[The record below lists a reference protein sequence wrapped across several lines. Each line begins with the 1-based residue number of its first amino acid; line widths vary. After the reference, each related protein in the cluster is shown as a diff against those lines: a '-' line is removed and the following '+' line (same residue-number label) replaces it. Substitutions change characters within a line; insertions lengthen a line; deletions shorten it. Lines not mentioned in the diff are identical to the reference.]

1 MHNIFRLILP
11 YTTPLGYTVQAVS
24 FVLFFL
30 FAVSELIT
38 APGWCYSEHFKW
50 FSYVHVSLWIAT
62 GFLWEYTLPFFGG
75 MIYFRWG
82 GFQCVLSLLLH
93 LLIAIIGLLVIEDIF
108 NITLGCDT
116 LNRSERLIL
125 SVTLI
130 MYGVYL
136 FCLRQNHEPM
146 NELRDVLDAKQAG
159 VDDDH
164 DDEYGD
170 MSMIMQSF
178 RRTSTEISKEQVQD
192 AFDHALEVLIVSED
206 VNRGKQI
213 KIHLDQRIRTADDGA
228 LDYWCIVKRI
238 SQHVSIGPRCT
249 SNTNNQYLSSSEFR
263 RIVKQMANCLSSY
276 CDSGD
281 GCNIQKVPVPITS
294 FALVWTILQKWIQC
308 PREFIVSLIIMTMA
322 AAISPVQAIVLGI
335 FVNTAN
341 NNQKEASSALIMYCF
356 LAGINPVIMLALSYS
371 QSKLNTRAMLLC
383 RQRTLNAVVNSN
395 VDGDGSSA
403 GEIVDVF
410 TSQAGR
416 VEVTLITSTYTML
429 FSTMKVI
436 IAALSCIRVDVVM
449 AAAFICLLPVMYSND
464 DLTKRATEA
473 SQKASRLE
481 GKLASNFASLVS
493 CLPVLITSDT
503 GVWAADRIQP
513 MLLELSQA
521 RQQSIFASGAIS
533 VYYLMCGAIYSLFVI
548 IPYGKWVLDSE
559 GDDPTLVGDFV
570 TLVSLATSMTEPL
583 NRLGGFMR
591 EASNSAGC
599 IRKVDDLI
607 TSGNTVVDDDGAD
620 HPSLSPLTTSIDM
633 KGVIFRYKGSPV
645 EVLKGIDLSFKR
657 GTYNVLCG
665 LSGSGKTTLIN
676 LLIRNLQPNEGFI
689 MWDGTEIFGASLRSY
704 RKQVSVMFQK
714 TMILEGTIRENIL
727 FGSPDNN
734 DGAVFEAAT
743 MAEIADIISMLPDGY
758 DTVLG
763 GDSSINMSGGQLQ
776 RICLARVLYR
786 KPSVLLLDEATSALD
801 PETAASIVKTIVRLR
816 DSEKLTIVSISH
828 STFTS
833 RDADQIVVLDHGTI
847 AEHGTY
853 HELIQ
858 IDDGIFSGMV
868 RAGSATDI
876 EVNNALDDES
886 STVPCLDRKCLL
898 REFKSERHIHEALIH
913 LDGH

>member
-11 YTTPLGYTVQAVS
+11 YTTPLGYTVQVVS
-24 FVLFFL
+24 FLLFFL
-30 FAVSELIT
+30 FAVSEQIMDS
-38 APGWCYSEHFKW
+38 GWCNLEHFKW
-50 FSYVHVSLWIAT
+50 FSFVHVSLWIAT

-75 MIYFRWG
+75 LIYFRWG
-82 GFQCVLSLLLH
+82 GFQCVLSLVLH
-93 LLIAIIGLLVIEDIF
+93 LLIAIIGLLVIEDVF
-108 NITLGCDT
+108 NITKGCEK
-116 LNRSERLIL
+116 LKLSETLIL

-159 VDDDH
+159 VGDDH
-164 DDEYGD
+164 DDEYSD
-170 MSMIMQSF
+170 MGMIMQSF
-178 RRTSTEISKEQVQD
+178 RKTSTEISKEQVQE

-238 SQHVSIGPRCT
+238 SEHVSIWPRCKA
-249 SNTNNQYLSSSEFR
+249 NTNNQYLSSSEFR

-281 GCNIQKVPVPITS
+281 GCNIKKVPVPITS

-308 PREFIVSLIIMTMA
+308 PREFIVSLIIMSMA
-322 AAISPVQAIVLGI
+322 AAISPVQAIALGI

-341 NNQKEASSALIMYCF
+341 YNQKEASTALIIYCF

-429 FSTMKVI
+429 FSTMKLI
-436 IAALSCIRVDVVM
+436 IAAISCLQVDVFT

-521 RQQSIFASGAIS
+521 RRRSIFASGAIS
-533 VYYLMCGAIYSLFVI
+533 VYYLMCGAIYTLFVI
-548 IPYGKWVLDSE
+548 IPYGKMVLDSE
-559 GDDPTLVGDFV
+559 GDDPTLVGNFV

-607 TSGNTVVDDDGAD
+607 TGGNTVVDDDGAD

-633 KGVIFRYKGSPV
+633 K
-645 EVLKGIDLSFKR
+645 
-657 GTYNVLCG
+657 
-665 LSGSGKTTLIN
+665 
-676 LLIRNLQPNEGFI
+676 
-689 MWDGTEIFGASLRSY
+689 
-704 RKQVSVMFQK
+704 VS
-714 TMILEGTIRENIL
+714 
-727 FGSPDNN
+727 
-734 DGAVFEAAT
+734 
-743 MAEIADIISMLPDGY
+743 
-758 DTVLG
+758 
-763 GDSSINMSGGQLQ
+763 
-776 RICLARVLYR
+776 
-786 KPSVLLLDEATSALD
+786 
-801 PETAASIVKTIVRLR
+801 
-816 DSEKLTIVSISH
+816 
-828 STFTS
+828 STFS
-833 RDADQIVVLDHGTI
+833 
-847 AEHGTY
+847 
-853 HELIQ
+853 
-858 IDDGIFSGMV
+858 IF
-868 RAGSATDI
+868 
-876 EVNNALDDES
+876 
-886 STVPCLDRKCLL
+886 
-898 REFKSERHIHEALIH
+898 
-913 LDGH
+913 